1 MKFIRKLYMIIP
13 SGSLTPFAIMMLDI
27 PPAKVMIQ
35 LAVIKEND
43 TKSTALY
50 DMHNSPDK

>member
-43 TKSTALY
+43 TKNTVIY
-50 DMHNSPDK
+50 DMHSSPDK